1 MPKNPDKI
9 ESYERSTLQ
18 LITVLSRNEERDA
31 INRFEYNSE
40 IHSTIEQ
47 KNFIPLHPEDL
58 HFLIKRLGLLMIFIY
73 EHFTFEQANLKEI
86 LSLEIKKLGQ
96 SQDLQL
102 KNTSISY

>member
-18 LITVLSRNEERDA
+18 LITVLNRNEERDA

-40 IHSTIEQ
+40 IHSTLEQ